1 MGVPIA
7 VVGILSKGYS
17 LSSIDNSPD
26 IDLLLTRRCQDGAW
40 SMRSW
45 ESARPPEKLRR
56 GSDSQD
62 RMNQDG
68 A

>member
-1 MGVPIA
+1 MGIPMV
-7 VVGILSKGYS
+7 VVGILSKDYS
-17 LSSIDNSPD
+17 LSSIDKSPD
-26 IDLLLTRRCQDGAW
+26 VDLLLTRRCQDGAW

-45 ESARPPEKLRR
+45 ESDRPLEKLGR

-62 RMNQDG
+62 RMDHHG